1 MEALMNAETSGQPAS
16 NPAAVPPVQPAAPVS
31 RTWEVLCHA
40 TGFAWCILPFFGNIL
55 GPLIV
60 WLMKKSESPSVD
72 AHGKEALNFQISMT
86 IWGLLAAA
94 TWIIVIGFILT
105 PAVVATAIVLTIIGT
120 VKASNGELY
129 HYPLT

>member
-1 MEALMNAETSGQPAS
+1 MSTESTGQ
-16 NPAAVPPVQPAAPVS
+16 VPPVTAQAPPTTAPVS

-40 TGFAWCILPFFGNIL
+40 LGFAGFVFPFGNIF

-86 IWGLLAAA
+86 IWLLLCGASFL
-94 TWIIVIGFILT
+94 IVIGIFLLPLAIIT
-105 PAVVATAIVLTIIGT
+105 GVVFTIIGT

-129 HYPLT
+129 RYPLTIRFIK

>member
-1 MEALMNAETSGQPAS
+1 MTNESTGQIPPSATPA
-16 NPAAVPPVQPAAPVS
+16 PPVEGQVS

-40 TGFAWCILPFFGNIL
+40 LGFAGFVFPFGNIL

-72 AHGKEALNFQISMT
+72 AHGKEALNFQISMS
-86 IWGLLAAA
+86 IWVLLCAI
-94 TWIIVIGFILT
+94 TWLILIG
-105 PAVVATAIVLTIIGT
+105 IVLTPIAVATGVVLTVIGT

-129 HYPLT
+129 RYPLTIRFIK

>member
-1 MEALMNAETSGQPAS
+1 MHCTCVMTNESTGQIPPTTSAQAS
-16 NPAAVPPVQPAAPVS
+16 H
-31 RTWEVLCHA
+31 TWEVLCHA
-40 TGFAWCILPFFGNIL
+40 LGFAGFVFPFGNIL

-72 AHGKEALNFQISMT
+72 AHGKEALNFQISMS

-94 TWIIVIGFILT
+94 TCIIFIGFVLA
-105 PAVVATAIVLTIIGT
+105 PAVVATAIILTVIGT

-129 HYPLT
+129 HYPLTIRFIK